1 MLRTLGFFLLL
12 IVIAAAGAAA
22 YFLGPYFFN
31 VSRYHAT
38 PKAGFHADFYLYV
51 SPKAR
56 DRASQ
61 GLVVTLLVQPNNSG
75 VNSDDPEVHLRDAWW
90 MGFERQ
96 SVADELGVVLLVP
109 AFVRPGGD
117 DAHIYT
123 HALDRDTFAATRD
136 ELRRPDLQLI
146 AMIAVARVGLKQD
159 GITLD
164 EKFLIQGYS
173 ASGMFA
179 NRFTILH
186 PRLVKAAAI
195 GSPGGWP
202 VAPVATA
209 QGATLNYP
217 AGVADVEV
225 LTGEAFNAEAYSA
238 VPQVIIMGDQDT
250 NDSLDF
256 RDGWDEADAAMIERL
271 FGDTPVKRWNGAKT
285 LYAEAN
291 ADVRFEL
298 VKGVSHERKALQPNA
313 TRFLRDV
320 LRNEAPKKAE

>member
-1 MLRTLGFFLLL
+1 MRAIGLVLLL
-12 IVIAAAGAAA
+12 LVLAAAGAAGV
-22 YFLGPYFFN
+22 FFGPY
-31 VSRYHAT
+31 VVTVERYEAT
-38 PKAGFHADFYLYV
+38 PKAGFYADFYLYV

-56 DRASQ
+56 ERAKE

-75 VNSDDPEVHLRDAWW
+75 VTSDDAEVHRRDAWW

-96 SVADELGVVLLVP
+96 GVADELGVVLLVP
-109 AFVRPGGD
+109 AFVRPGGE

-123 HALDRDTFAATRD
+123 HALDRDSFTAARP

-146 AMIAVARVGLKQD
+146 AMIAVARAGLKNHD
-159 GITLD
+159 GVTLD

-179 NRFTILH
+179 NRFVVLH
-186 PRLVKAAAI
+186 PKLVKAAAI

-202 VAPVATA
+202 VAPVASA
-209 QGATLNYP
+209 DGATLNYP
-217 AGVADVEV
+217 AGVADIEV

-238 VPQVIIMGDQDT
+238 VPQLIYMGDQDT

-256 RDGWDEADAAMIERL
+256 RDGWDTADAAMIERL
-271 FGDTPVKRWNGAKT
+271 YGDTPVKRWNAAKR

-298 VKGVSHERKALQPNA
+298 IKSVGHERKTLQPNA
-313 TRFLRDV
+313 ARFLRDV
-320 LRNEAPKKAE
+320 LRNEAPRRAP